1 MKVAFVLL
9 LILFALLGRTQARN
23 MISPSPG
30 QQDISQ
36 AHVPS
41 PPEQQDSPQAQVP
54 PPTEQQDI
62 SQAHVP
68 SPTEQQESPQAQVPP
83 PTEQNSLQACMFD
96 ENSWAQRHHWYRFYD
111 YCWGVSILFL
121 DLSDLTFS
129 KILTMTNQFIYKL
142 LFQCLEFGT
151 KAVIVLAVV
160 RFLLPKRFKS
170 NGNQIRLTIDLST

>member
-9 LILFALLGRTQARN
+9 LILFSLLGETQARN
-23 MISPSPG
+23 MITPSPG
-30 QQDISQ
+30 QQDISHS
-36 AHVPS
+36 HVPS

-54 PPTEQQDI
+54 PPSEQQDI
-62 SQAHVP
+62 SQAH
-68 SPTEQQESPQAQVPP
+68 VPP

-96 ENSWAQRHHWYRFYD
+96 EDSWAQRHHWYRFYD

-142 LFQCLEFGT
+142 LLQCLEFGT
-151 KAVIVLAVV
+151 KALIVVAVV
-160 RFLLPKRFKS
+160 KFKS
-170 NGNQIRLTIDLST
+170 NGNQIRLTIDSST